1 MEESKTWGGK
11 REGSG
16 RPKGARNKTPAGGR
30 KTLFKS
36 KSVTGYPEEIAE
48 LEKMAEASGKPF
60 SRFVIEALLKK

>member
-1 MEESKTWGGK
+1 MEESKNWGGK

-16 RPKGARNKTPAGGR
+16 RPKGAKNKNPANGR

-48 LEKMAEASGKPF
+48 LEKMAEASGKSF
-60 SRFVIEALLKK
+60 SRFVIEDLLKK